1 MPATGSAQAEAWQLM
16 LDVFLRQR
24 SRFVALAQEFGL
36 APTQA
41 IALKH
46 LDPETGTPMSELARV
61 LRCDNSNV
69 TGIADRLE
77 AAGLVERRPSP
88 TDRRVKT
95 LVLTAKGAEI
105 RTAHQRRISTAPPE
119 FQALSD
125 ADAATLLEI
134 LHQVIP
140 PRGEPLA

>member
-36 APTQA
+36 APAQA

-46 LDPETGTPMSELARV
+46 LDPETGTPMSELARS
-61 LRCDNSNV
+61 LGCDNSNV

-77 AAGLVERRPSP
+77 GAGLVERRPSP

-105 RTAHQRRISTAPPE
+105 RAAHQRRITAAPPE

-125 ADAATLLEI
+125 ADAAVLLEI
-134 LHQVIP
+134 LHQVVS
-140 PRGEPLA
+140 PRGDPLA